1 MPVIMR
7 PFIWIL
13 ISLGMS
19 GFAYSASHARP
30 NADPT
35 TDDAILVQIKE
46 QLVVSA
52 QAAET
57 NVVNTSWLDGEGQLH
72 ESTLIRSK
80 VRVRG
85 VQVKRYLEEM
95 NRPKVEISLDEKM
108 GVLPECFMED
118 DHLTRT
124 VVFEPSQLNGRFDVD
139 QFGVVK
145 QIGDFSEQQ
154 LKKQLANSSFWSVV
168 DISAALN
175 PYLRVVTGVVP
186 TVAQYGLTIVISPG
200 TAILGHKPER
210 IPGSDPVSAYF
221 KGTPSW
227 FDEAWVRISVALR
240 NENDGSLVWSD
251 QKHVRIPARRVEY
264 SNELLANDL
273 RLVIASLTESW
284 SSALNQY
291 ARCEPIHFNVTRR
304 PDESYQIDG
313 GRASGINV
321 NDSLLLVDRENV
333 PKRALD
339 PGALSDLT
347 LWKVI
352 YLEENSASIELA
364 AGPELKEIGGKV
376 ALPF

>member
-1 MPVIMR
+1 MSSL
-7 PFIWIL
+7 IWIL
-13 ISLGMS
+13 ISFGIS
-19 GFAYSASHARP
+19 GFAYGASHVAP
-30 NADPT
+30 NANPV

-46 QLVVSA
+46 QLVVGA

-57 NVVNTSWLDGEGQLH
+57 NVVNTSWLDGEGRLH

-108 GVLPECFMED
+108 GALPECFMED

-124 VVFEPSQLNGRFDVD
+124 VVFEPSQFNGRFDVD

-145 QIGDFSEQQ
+145 QIGNFSEQQ
-154 LKKQLANSSFWSVV
+154 LKKQLASSSFWSVLDV
-168 DISAALN
+168 SAALN
-175 PYLRVVTGVVP
+175 PYLRVLTGVEP
-186 TVAQYGLTIVISPG
+186 TVAQYGLSVVISPG
-200 TAILGHKPER
+200 TELLGHKAER
-210 IPGSDPVSAYF
+210 IPGSDPVSEYF
-221 KGTPSW
+221 KGAPSW
-227 FDEAWVRISVALR
+227 FDEAWVRISVSLL

-251 QKHVRIPARRVEY
+251 QNQVRIPARRVEY
-264 SNELLANDL
+264 TEDLLARDL
-273 RLVIASLTESW
+273 RRVLTSLAESW
-284 SSALNQY
+284 SGALNEY
-291 ARCEPIHFNVTRR
+291 ARCEPIHFNVARR
-304 PDESYQIDG
+304 PDETYQIDG

-321 NDSLLLVDRENV
+321 NDRLLLVDRENV

-352 YLEENSASIELA
+352 YLDENSASIELT